1 MAIGLRAK
9 SGRAIAV
16 ILRGPLE
23 KPIVLAREELVFTI
37 ARLRQPFHAVLD
49 LPWEEASAAVR
60 PVAAQIAADAGSAL
74 KTLLEKISVSRKD
87 VLGVGVVGA
96 GVKECGR
103 IGNPHIRA
111 HAAEGVLFRKVLE
124 GAARENGLT
133 SVLFPERSLYVD
145 AASTLGMPE
154 AALKALVAGLGR
166 VVGPPWRGDE
176 KAAAA
181 AALAVLGGRSKP

>member
-1 MAIGLRAK
+1 RAGGAGLSRGRLRPPRVQPRGRALAGGLAHPFDCDRSGAMSGSGRRTGDGGRAASRSSVAIGLRAK

-74 KTLLEKISVSRKD
+74 K
-87 VLGVGVVGA
+87 
-96 GVKECGR
+96 
-103 IGNPHIRA
+103 
-111 HAAEGVLFRKVLE
+111 
-124 GAARENGLT
+124 
-133 SVLFPERSLYVD
+133 
-145 AASTLGMPE
+145 
-154 AALKALVAGLGR
+154 
-166 VVGPPWRGDE
+166 
-176 KAAAA
+176 
-181 AALAVLGGRSKP
+181 